1 VWSFL
6 LATTHGAGLMLWPVL
21 MPLCFSDSLTANDKR
36 PVPNRIASMGIHTL
50 AMLTVSTA
58 VAVCVYECI
67 GRKILRHVWLNV
79 DLIWT
84 LALLL
89 TSGLLLLG

>member
-1 VWSFL
+1 
-6 LATTHGAGLMLWPVL
+6 
-21 MPLCFSDSLTANDKR
+21 
-36 PVPNRIASMGIHTL
+36 MGIHTL